1 MVSDVI
7 KRLLQSTI
15 AVICCLASAALAE
28 APPPSFDQGAALYRD
43 QNYAAALPIFL
54 ALAKQGDVQAQT
66 VLAMMFRYGEG
77 TPVDSETA
85 LSVYRLAAEAGH
97 APAQYQMG
105 VMLRDGEGVTPNEA
119 AALRWFQQ
127 AAQNGYD
134 KARLAI
140 EDLAPSAALASNP
153 DEPMPQRTEPWNFE
167 LPASLSQ
174 PLMEQTTSPP
184 QPSFERG
191 FRVQLA
197 AMRSKEAVIDLWE
210 FLKQEFPQLTSSLPY
225 TVSVFEPDDQSPT
238 LYRLRVGDFRSEQSA
253 RRFCDIIAPV
263 TRRTCWLIND

>member
-1 MVSDVI
+1 MRVTADII
-7 KRLLQSTI
+7 KWLLQSSLL
-15 AVICCLASAALAE
+15 AICCSAPMTLAE
-28 APPPSFDQGAALYRD
+28 APAPSFDQGAALYRD

-54 ALAKQGDVQAQT
+54 ALAKPVDVQAQT

-140 EDLAPSAALASNP
+140 EDLAPSAALHQTQMNPCLNAPSPGISNYQSFP
-153 DEPMPQRTEPWNFE
+153 
-167 LPASLSQ
+167 
-174 PLMEQTTSPP
+174 PLMEQQAPRNHRLSEGFGFSCGHASKKPPLICGNFSNKNSLNSHPLYLTPLVSLSRTTKAPPYIDCAWGFSIRAKRSP
-184 QPSFERG
+184 
-191 FRVQLA
+191 
-197 AMRSKEAVIDLWE
+197 
-210 FLKQEFPQLTSSLPY
+210 FLRYHCSSH
-225 TVSVFEPDDQSPT
+225 S
-238 LYRLRVGDFRSEQSA
+238 G
-253 RRFCDIIAPV
+253 
-263 TRRTCWLIND
+263 TCWLIND

>member
-105 VMLRDGEGVTPNEA
+105 VMLRDG
-119 AALRWFQQ
+119 
-127 AAQNGYD
+127 
-134 KARLAI
+134 
-140 EDLAPSAALASNP
+140 
-153 DEPMPQRTEPWNFE
+153 
-167 LPASLSQ
+167 
-174 PLMEQTTSPP
+174 
-184 QPSFERG
+184 
-191 FRVQLA
+191 
-197 AMRSKEAVIDLWE
+197 
-210 FLKQEFPQLTSSLPY
+210 
-225 TVSVFEPDDQSPT
+225 
-238 LYRLRVGDFRSEQSA
+238 
-253 RRFCDIIAPV
+253 
-263 TRRTCWLIND
+263 